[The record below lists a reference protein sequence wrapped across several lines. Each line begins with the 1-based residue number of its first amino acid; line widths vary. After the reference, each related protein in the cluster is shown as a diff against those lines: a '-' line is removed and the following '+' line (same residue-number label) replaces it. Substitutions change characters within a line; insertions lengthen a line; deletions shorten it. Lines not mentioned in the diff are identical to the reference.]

1 MPTAAPERRG
11 LCFATLLIMNLR
23 ALTRGAAALLLAG
36 LAAACALAPKLEP
49 PQVSIVGV
57 QVVSGDLWS
66 QRLNMRL
73 HVQNPNDRALPVKR
87 IEYAIEV
94 EGEQF
99 ASGESLASFV
109 VPALGEAEFD
119 MTVNTNLAGALLKL
133 LGRGAGGLGQEVPYR
148 LSGKVSLSEGWWRS
162 IPFDQRGSFKL
173 Q

>member
-1 MPTAAPERRG
+1 MG
-11 LCFATLLIMNLR
+11 LR
-23 ALTRGAAALLLAG
+23 AVCRGATTALLAALV
-36 LAAACALAPKLEP
+36 AACALAPKLEP
-49 PQVSIVGV
+49 PRVSIVDV

-66 QRLNMRL
+66 QRLKVRL
-73 HVQNPNDRALPVKR
+73 HVQNPNERALPVR
-87 IEYAIEV
+87 GIDYTIEI

-109 VPALGEAEFD
+109 VPALGQAEFD

-133 LGRGAGGLGQEVPYR
+133 LGRGPGGLGHDIPYR

-162 IPFDQRGSFKL
+162 IPFDQRGSFRL